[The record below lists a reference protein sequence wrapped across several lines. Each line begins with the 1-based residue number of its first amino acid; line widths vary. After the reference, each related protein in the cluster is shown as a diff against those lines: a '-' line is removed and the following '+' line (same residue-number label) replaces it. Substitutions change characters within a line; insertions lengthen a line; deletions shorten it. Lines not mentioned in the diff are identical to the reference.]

1 MHNGRYLPLCLIGGD
16 EPGTQMSHARTLL
29 SKLTFPNLLAQPVD
43 SHDRLPCGL
52 MPGGE

>member
-29 SKLTFPNLLAQPVD
+29 SKLTIPNLLAQPVD
-43 SHDRLPCGL
+43 SHVRLPCGL